1 MILQKA
7 TNQDFELVYKNYMI
21 EQFPANELKSY
32 DEFVSLL
39 TDIDKS
45 YHMYLVKDSDSLVGY
60 TLFYVDDRRNFLWID
75 YLAVL
80 PDSYSKGYGRR
91 ILAELKNNFS
101 KYRRIY
107 FEVEKPVEE
116 KPNTIRRVC
125 FYESCG
131 CQKLDC
137 EYYFPNKDG
146 CLPMDLYALEIDDSS
161 SSKKDILSDIYSA
174 FSALHSQYPHI
185 ESVFAKIN

>member
-7 TNQDFELVYKNYMI
+7 TNQDFERIYRNYMTD
-21 EQFPANELKSY
+21 QFPSSELKSY

-39 TDIDKS
+39 ADVDKS
-45 YHMYLVKDSDSLVGY
+45 YHLYLVKDSDSLVGY
-60 TLFYVDDRRNFLWID
+60 ILFYIDNKRNFLWID

-80 PDSYSKGYGRR
+80 PDSYSKGYGRC
-91 ILAELKNNFS
+91 ILEELKNNFS

-107 FEVEKPVEE
+107 FEVEKPVVEN
-116 KPNTIRRVC
+116 PNTIRRVR

-131 CQKLDC
+131 CKKLDC

-161 SSKKDILSDIYSA
+161 SSKKDTLADIHSA